1 MWDDF
6 FMFMI
11 KMTDA
16 KLWKNLIGAISTLI
30 DEGTFDI
37 DKNGIKLRAMD
48 PSHVA
53 MVDFEWPKTVF
64 DDYTCDTPTKL
75 CINISEMLKFL
86 KRIGSNESLE
96 LSVDP
101 QARLNMIL
109 TGKYKRTFNM
119 ATLEPITE
127 EIPAPKISFNAIAK
141 LSTSCLKNA
150 MDDISTVSDHI
161 QFEITPKKLVMRASG
176 YLGSAAVEVGTDSED
191 LLSLSIKENSK
202 ATFSLNYLSET
213 IKAASTV
220 SDVVTLEFSKDMP
233 IRLTFEMQEGKL
245 QYYLAPRIENT

>member
-1 MWDDF
+1 MS
-6 FMFMI
+6 
-11 KMTDA
+11 DA
-16 KLWKNLIGAISTLI
+16 RLWKNLVGAISTLI

-109 TGKYKRTFNM
+109 KGKYTRTFNM

-141 LSTSCLKNA
+141 ISTSCLRNA
-150 MDDISTVSDHI
+150 MDDISTVSDYI
-161 QFEITPKKLVMRASG
+161 QFEMTPKKLIMHASG
-176 YLGSAAVEVGTDSED
+176 YLGSVSVEVGTDSED
-191 LLSLSIKENSK
+191 LLSLSIKEKSK

-213 IKAASTV
+213 VKAASTI
-220 SDVVTLEFSKDMP
+220 SDVVTIEFSKDMP
-233 IRLTFEMQEGKL
+233 IRLNFEMQKGKL

>member
-1 MWDDF
+1 
-6 FMFMI
+6 MI

-16 KLWKNLIGAISTLI
+16 RLWKKIVGAISTLV
-30 DEGTFDI
+30 DEGTFTI

-64 DDYTCDTPTKL
+64 DDYNCDTPTEL

-86 KRIGSNESLE
+86 KRIGRNESLE
-96 LSVDP
+96 LSVDQ
-101 QARLNMIL
+101 QARLNIIL
-109 TGKYKRTFNM
+109 KGKYTRTFNM
-119 ATLEPITE
+119 ATLEPTTE

-141 LSTSCLKNA
+141 ISTACLRNV

-161 QFEITPKKLVMRASG
+161 QFEMTPKKLVMSASG
-176 YLGSAAVEVGTDSED
+176 YLGSASVEVGIDSEE
-191 LLSLSIKENSK
+191 LLTLSLKENSK
-202 ATFSLNYLSET
+202 ATFSLNYLFET
-213 IKAASTV
+213 VKAASTI
-220 SDVVTLEFSKDMP
+220 SDIVTIEFSKDMP
-233 IRLTFEMQEGKL
+233 IRLNFEMQDGKL

>member
-1 MWDDF
+1 
-6 FMFMI
+6 
-11 KMTDA
+11 
-16 KLWKNLIGAISTLI
+16 
-30 DEGTFDI
+30 
-37 DKNGIKLRAMD
+37 
-48 PSHVA
+48 
-53 MVDFEWPKTVF
+53 
-64 DDYTCDTPTKL
+64 
-75 CINISEMLKFL
+75 
-86 KRIGSNESLE
+86 
-96 LSVDP
+96 
-101 QARLNMIL
+101 
-109 TGKYKRTFNM
+109 
-119 ATLEPITE
+119 
-127 EIPAPKISFNAIAK
+127 
-141 LSTSCLKNA
+141 

-161 QFEITPKKLVMRASG
+161 QFEITHKKLVMRASG

>member
-1 MWDDF
+1 
-6 FMFMI
+6 MI
-11 KMTDA
+11 KMADA
-16 KLWKNLIGAISTLI
+16 KLWKNLVGAISTLI

-64 DDYTCDTPTKL
+64 DEYTCDTPTKL

-86 KRIGSNESLE
+86 KRIGSSESLE
-96 LSVDP
+96 LRVDP

-109 TGKYKRTFNM
+109 KGKYTRTFNM

-127 EIPAPKISFNAIAK
+127 EIPAPKISFNAMAK
-141 LSTSCLKNA
+141 ISTSCLRNA
-150 MDDISTVSDHI
+150 MDDISTVSDYI
-161 QFEITPKKLVMRASG
+161 QFELTAKNLIMRASG
-176 YLGSAAVEVGTDSED
+176 YLGSVSVEVGTDSED
-191 LLSLSIKENSK
+191 LLSLSIKEKSK

-213 IKAASTV
+213 VKAASTI
-220 SDVVTLEFSKDMP
+220 SDIVTIEFSKDMP
-233 IRLTFEMQEGKL
+233 IRLNFEMPKGKL

>member
-1 MWDDF
+1 
-6 FMFMI
+6 
-11 KMTDA
+11 MTDA

-64 DDYTCDTPTKL
+64 DEYNCDTPTKL

-86 KRIGSNESLE
+86 KRIGRNESLE
-96 LSVDP
+96 LSLDP
-101 QARLNMIL
+101 QARLNMVL
-109 TGKYKRTFNM
+109 KGKYIRTFNM
-119 ATLEPITE
+119 ATLEPITDA
-127 EIPAPKISFNAIAK
+127 IPAPKISFNAIAK
-141 LSTSCLKNA
+141 ISTSCLKNA
-150 MDDISTVSDHI
+150 MNDISTVSDHI
-161 QFEITPKKLVMRASG
+161 QFEVIPNKLIMRSSG
-176 YLGSAAVEVGTDSED
+176 YLGSASVEVGTDSED

-202 ATFSLNYLSET
+202 ATFSLNYLSQT
-213 IKAASTV
+213 IKAASSI
-220 SDVVTLEFSKDMP
+220 SDIVTIEFSKDMP

>member
-1 MWDDF
+1 MN
-6 FMFMI
+6 
-11 KMTDA
+11 DA
-16 KLWKNLIGAISTLI
+16 RLWKNLIGAISPLI

-64 DDYTCDTPTKL
+64 DDYSCDTPTKL

-86 KRIGSNESLE
+86 KRIGSDESLE
-96 LSVDP
+96 LSVDS

-109 TGKYKRTFNM
+109 QGKYTRTFNM

-141 LSTSCLKNA
+141 ISTSCLKNA
-150 MDDISTVSDHI
+150 MDDIATVSDHI
-161 QFEITPKKLVMRASG
+161 QFEMTSKTLNMSATG
-176 YLGSAAVEVGTDSED
+176 YLGSASVEVGTDSEE
-191 LLSLSIKENSK
+191 LLSLSVKEKST

-213 IKAASTV
+213 IKAASTI
-220 SDVVTLEFSKDMP
+220 SDVVTIEFSKDMP
-233 IRLTFEMQEGKL
+233 LRLNFEMTEGKL
-245 QYYLAPRIENT
+245 QYYLAPRIDNT